1 VDQKPLQGR
10 AEKARHPERF
20 NGLFGVL
27 GSLGGKPAGSELIY
41 TEEPLEV
48 RAERILAIADPAD
61 RMRACAAFE
70 RLLAEGGESLP
81 PAAADRILHSLR
93 ADAATAARE
102 ERRRKHEAHR
112 ATVARTDRLRLWA
125 AAAVPVAAGLP
136 AIVAS
141 AAAAGWTLAD
151 VLAAAGPVLWPPGI
165 VAGGTLAA
173 LVSAAFLV
181 WRCAE
186 AQTPVRLAALIV
198 GGLAPGILA
207 VAAANTA
214 PVFKARPAALLA
226 DGRSLGG
233 AIIRVERRGPYQLD
247 RLHVLRGAGRVS
259 RGTVLGVDG
268 TEPVRWLRGVP

>member
-1 VDQKPLQGR
+1 MDQKPLQGQ
-10 AEKARHPERF
+10 AEKARHPGRF
-20 NGLFGVL
+20 NRLFG
-27 GSLGGKPAGSELIY
+27 SLRCPGGKPAGFEPVD

-70 RLLAEGGESLP
+70 RLLAKEGESVP
-81 PAAADRILHSLR
+81 PAAADRIVRALR
-93 ADAATAARE
+93 ADAATAAHE
-102 ERRRKHEAHR
+102 ERRRKYEAHR
-112 ATVARTDRLRLWA
+112 ATAARTDRLRLWA

-136 AIVAS
+136 VILAS
-141 AAAAGWTLAD
+141 ASAGWTLAD
-151 VLAAAGPVLWPPGI
+151 ALAAAGPVLWPPGI
-165 VAGGTLAA
+165 VAGGVLAA
-173 LVSAAFLV
+173 LVPIAFLV
-181 WRCAE
+181 WQCAE
-186 AQTPVRLAALIV
+186 AQTPTSLASLIV
-198 GGLAPGILA
+198 GGLASGICA

-214 PVFKARPAALLA
+214 PVFKARPAALLV

-268 TEPVRWLRGVP
+268 AEPVRWLQGIP

>member
-1 VDQKPLQGR
+1 MDQQPPQGQ

-20 NGLFGVL
+20 NRLFGVF
-27 GSLGGKPAGSELIY
+27 GRVGGKPGGLEPIG
-41 TEEPLEV
+41 TEEPVEL

-70 RLLAEGGESLP
+70 RLLAEEGESLP
-81 PAAADRILHSLR
+81 PAVADRIVRSLR

-102 ERRRKHEAHR
+102 ERRRTYEAHR
-112 ATVARTDRLRLWA
+112 ATAARTDRLRLWA

-141 AAAAGWTLAD
+141 AAAGWVLPD

-165 VAGGTLAA
+165 VAGGVLAA
-173 LVSAAFLV
+173 LVSVAFLV

-186 AQTPVRLAALIV
+186 AQTPIRLAALIV
-198 GGLAPGILA
+198 GGLASGVFA

-233 AIIRVERRGPYQLD
+233 AIIRVEHLGPHQLD

-259 RGTVLGVDG
+259 RGTVLVVDG
-268 TEPVRWLRGVP
+268 AEPVRWLRGVP

>member
-1 VDQKPLQGR
+1 MDQKPLQGR

-41 TEEPLEV
+41 TEDPVEV

-61 RMRACAAFE
+61 RMRAYATFE

-81 PAAADRILHSLR
+81 PDVTDRISRSLR

-102 ERRRKHEAHR
+102 ERRRKYEAHR

-136 AIVAS
+136 VIVAS
-141 AAAAGWTLAD
+141 AAAGWTLAD
-151 VLAAAGPVLWPPGI
+151 ALAAAGPVLWPPGI
-165 VAGGTLAA
+165 VAVGVLAA
-173 LVSAAFLV
+173 LVSVAFLV
-181 WRCAE
+181 WQCAE
-186 AQTPVRLAALIV
+186 AQTPTRLAALIV
-198 GGLAPGILA
+198 GGLASGICA

-214 PVFKARPAALLA
+214 PVFKARPAARLA

-259 RGTVLGVDG
+259 RGTILGVDG
-268 TEPVRWLRGVP
+268 AEPVRWLRGIP